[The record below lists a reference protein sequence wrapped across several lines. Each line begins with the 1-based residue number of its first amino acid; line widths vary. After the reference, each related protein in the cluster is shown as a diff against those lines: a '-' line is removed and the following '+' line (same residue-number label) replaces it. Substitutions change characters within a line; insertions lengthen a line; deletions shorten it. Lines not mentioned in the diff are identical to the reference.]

1 MATKRLPSLP
11 PVQFVLEYTEVNARQ
26 EMEDGHMTDKVDVI
40 PVALRLETPTIKPV
54 LRVRE
59 VQQAKGDMTNEVAHR
74 ANGGI
79 KQGNR
84 ELWLTMDT
92 SQETLVRLELTKAQQ
107 IAFTNYTET
116 MFQIHRRV
124 AEPDRAK
131 YPDAPIGKS
140 GEKVSPR

>member
-1 MATKRLPSLP
+1 MAEKYLPSLN
-11 PVQFVLEYTEVNARQ
+11 PVRFILEYTEANPRQ
-26 EMEDGHMTDKVDVI
+26 EMEDGHLTNKVDII
-40 PVALRLETPTIKPV
+40 PVALRLETPATKPV

-59 VQQAKGDMTNEVAHR
+59 VNQAKGDMTDEVAHR

-79 KQGNR
+79 KQGTR
-84 ELWLTMDT
+84 EVWLTIDT

-107 IAFTNYTET
+107 TFFTNYTET

-131 YPDAPIGKS
+131 YPDAPTGKS
-140 GEKVSPR
+140 GEIMRAR